1 MGKRFQFWYWLAVL
15 GLLAAC
21 ASTTGG
27 GDPLAGSAWQLE
39 SIDGTAIPAE
49 VNITIAFADG
59 QVNGN
64 GGCNS
69 YGGNYQVQSSAITFD
84 QVMMTAMA
92 CMGPE
97 GYIEVTYMQAFGQ
110 IKNFTISTGSD
121 GRDQLELQDDS
132 MVTRL
137 LFTRATP

>member
-1 MGKRFQFWYWLAVL
+1 MRIHFWLWLSLL

-21 ASTTGG
+21 TPLSG
-27 GDPLAGSAWQLE
+27 GDPLNGSAWQLQQ
-39 SIDGTAIPAE
+39 IDGVAVPAE
-49 VNITIAFADG
+49 ATVTIAFADG
-59 QVNGN
+59 QVSGN

-92 CMGPE
+92 CLGVGGDIE
-97 GYIEVTYMQAFGQ
+97 GTYMQAFSQ
-110 IKNFTISTGSD
+110 IKHYQLRTGSD
-121 GRDQLELQDDS
+121 GNAQLELQDDS

-137 LFTRATP
+137 LFTRITP

>member
-1 MGKRFQFWYWLAVL
+1 MRIHVWIWLSML

-21 ASTTGG
+21 ATIGG
-27 GDPLAGSAWQLE
+27 GDPLAGSAWQLQR
-39 SIDGTAIPAE
+39 IDGTAIPAE

-59 QVNGN
+59 QVSGN

-92 CMGPE
+92 CIGPGGDTE
-97 GYIEVTYMQAFGQ
+97 GAYMQAFGQ
-110 IKNFTISTGSD
+110 IKNFTLSTGSD
-121 GRDQLELQDDS
+121 GRAQLELQDDS
-132 MVTRL
+132 LVTRL
-137 LFTRATP
+137 VFTQTTP